1 MVFAFSKHA
10 IERIKDPG
18 LDKETVRLTL
28 DDPDSVVT
36 DSKYRKGLLKN
47 DTRNSP
53 LLPVPTNSG
62 RGVIQYMGFM
72 CWIGVC

>member
-1 MVFAFSKHA
+1 MKNDFRFSKHA
-10 IERIKDPG
+10 VERIEDRH

-36 DSKYRKGLLKN
+36 DSEYRKGLLKN

-53 LLPVPTNSG
+53 L
-62 RGVIQYMGFM
+62 
-72 CWIGVC
+72 